1 MGPKKKTKKA
11 GASAT
16 STNAAI
22 ATNEYPFTTAFMY
35 ELRKRVEEA
44 EAQLREEAKIIERM
58 TRDNKSKQDQINAM
72 ENLLQREAEK
82 HQETLRLLEDEHA
95 TQKLQAEHEIDILR
109 RQVCQLE
116 LHVEA
121 YDVLEAAN
129 VKLRDRVEQLMQ
141 EMEQGNKTHAEEIH
155 KVRLDMFNH
164 KMALE
169 KTFRKALQELDA
181 DYLKKAFNAMS
192 EESKNALVANAKLKD
207 ELQLQSIGVDNLMH
221 RFTQQAKHFTRM
233 KVENEILEQES
244 HLRLREVSTMKKMH
258 LTAARTI
265 DKLKED
271 VSKEEQQWKEH
282 TNKVIEDLRHD
293 NQHLQKLHELT
304 QKRCNK
310 WKSRCVELTEREASR
325 RMDEQRSKTAPTAAT
340 ALSSM
345 VRAQSQPAFSPH
357 VTPTVIFSD
366 REKNPSINYDEMW
379 SHSFALRTNQ
389 QHDLPLH
396 VGGNEKHDKKKK
408 KQGKFIIQPSDGD
421 APTEQSVEQLSR
433 IASSELDM
441 VSTRAVNYLTAT
453 SRRKTHR
460 LPQTVIPRKGQS
472 VDAFN
477 FSS

>member
-1 MGPKKKTKKA
+1 MGPKKKTKQ
-11 GASAT
+11 ASAST
-16 STNAAI
+16 ASTNAAI
-22 ATNEYPFTTAFMY
+22 ATNEYPFTT
-35 ELRKRVEEA
+35 RVEEA

-82 HQETLRLLEDEHA
+82 HQEMLRLLEDEHA
-95 TQKLQAEHEIDILR
+95 TQKQQAGHEIDVLR
-109 RQVCQLE
+109 R
-116 LHVEA
+116 
-121 YDVLEAAN
+121 
-129 VKLRDRVEQLMQ
+129 Q
-141 EMEQGNKTHAEEIH
+141 EMEQENKTHAEEIH

-221 RFTQQAKHFTRM
+221 RFTQQAKHFQRM

-244 HLRLREVSTMKKMH
+244 HLRLQEVATMKKIH

-271 VSKEEQQWKEH
+271 VSKEEYEWKEH
-282 TNKVIEDLRHD
+282 TNKVVEDLRHD
-293 NQHLQKLHELT
+293 NQHLQKLHELS

-310 WKSRCVELTEREASR
+310 WKSRCMELTEREAAR
-325 RMDEQRSKTAPTAAT
+325 RMDEQRAQTAPTAAT

-345 VRAQSQPAFSPH
+345 IRAHSQPAFSPL
-357 VTPTVIFSD
+357 VTPTMSFSA
-366 REKNPSINYDEMW
+366 REKGATINYDEMW

-389 QHDLPLH
+389 HNELPLGL
-396 VGGNEKHDKKKK
+396 VDKKKK
-408 KQGKFIIQPSDGD
+408 KQAKVVLQQTESETAL
-421 APTEQSVEQLSR
+421 APGSEESIEQLNR
-433 IASSELDM
+433 IANSDLDM
-441 VSTRAVNYLTAT
+441 VSASRAST
-453 SRRKTHR
+453 SQTTRRKTHR
-460 LPQTVIPRKGQS
+460 LAQTIVPRKGQS
-472 VDAFN
+472 IDAFN
-477 FSS
+477 FAN